1 MVKILFLLF
10 FRFAEDPLER
20 PTAEQGPTSK
30 AVYRRQ
36 VTRDGPI
43 YTRGIMMEGE
53 RIRLDTICQPA
64 TLHQILSHRGLDKQP
79 HNQGLAAIIDMGMVG
94 FEQTTEMVREREKEI
109 LEIAERLLG

>member
-1 MVKILFLLF
+1 M
-10 FRFAEDPLER
+10 FAEDPLER

-43 YTRGIMMEGE
+43 YTRGIM
-53 RIRLDTICQPA
+53 IDTICQLA